1 MGATSQRTRG
11 RFAAIGVVG
20 LITVSLLTAC
30 SGSALHGDFR
40 AAFAG
45 DETVEDFELSTADN
59 MPFTDGLSAEVRARD
74 TASGDELVALA
85 DRLSEFAREHA
96 AEDVRITIEAADLT
110 VPVFADAEI
119 SAGAMARGLDL
130 VDDDRVDSVI
140 LSARTEAKGVT
151 GVSVQLAEHGAG
163 SPVLAFDL
171 ARTIPMLLD
180 DVTGGANLHLAIV
193 ADDRVR
199 IDGNAGAWVD
209 DVEQVWRAVS
219 NEVTVTA
226 LRAEPGRLKLTL
238 AKEADLAAAQEL
250 SAATEADLV
259 VVFASPLVLLGAD
272 ASGDSARALLG
283 AVAPADVSGVRNVW
297 TDDDRV
303 EFFVDSVA
311 QARSAATALS
321 ARPESAA
328 FTTLTVTV
336 GDPDEPS
343 LSVTAAPTRLGD
355 IVASAGDLLAD
366 GDVASLVSTPRSTTL
381 VLAEDAT
388 DAELESRLSTLS
400 GLADEGS
407 RLCANR
413 SDGTGICD
421 SGAP

>member
-1 MGATSQRTRG
+1 MGATSQRARR

-45 DETVEDFELSTADN
+45 DDAVEAFELSTADN
-59 MPFTDGLSAEVRARD
+59 LPFTDGLSAEVRARD
-74 TASGDELVALA
+74 TASGDELVALV
-85 DRLSEFAREHA
+85 DRLSEFAREHDA
-96 AEDVRITIEAADLT
+96 DDVRITVEATDLT

-119 SAGAMARGLDL
+119 STGAMARGLDL

-140 LSARTEAKGVT
+140 LSARTEAKGIT
-151 GVSVQLAEHGAG
+151 GVSIRLADAG
-163 SPVLAFDL
+163 SPVAAFDL
-171 ARTIPMLLD
+171 ARTVPVLLD
-180 DVTGGANLHLAIV
+180 DVTGRANLHLTIA
-193 ADDRVR
+193 AEDRVR

-209 DVEQVWRAVS
+209 DVEQVWQAVS
-219 NEVTVTA
+219 DEVPVTG

-238 AKEADLAAAQEL
+238 ATEADLGAAQTL
-250 SAATEADLV
+250 SAARAADLV
-259 VVFASPLVLLGAD
+259 VVFASPLVLLGAE

-283 AVAPADVSGVRNVW
+283 AVASADVAGVRNVW
-297 TDDDRV
+297 TDDDRA

-311 QARSAATALS
+311 QATSTATALS

-336 GDPDEPS
+336 GGPDEPS
-343 LSVTAAPTRLGD
+343 LSVTAAPARLRD
-355 IVASAGDLLAD
+355 IVATAGDLLAD

-381 VLAEDAT
+381 VVAGDAT
-388 DAELESRLSTLS
+388 DAELESRLSALS

-407 RLCANR
+407 RLCVNR
-413 SDGTGICD
+413 SDGTGVCD
-421 SGAP
+421 NGAS

>member
-1 MGATSQRTRG
+1 MGATSQRAR
-11 RFAAIGVVG
+11 RRYAAIGVVG

-45 DETVEDFELSTADN
+45 DDAVEAFELSTADN
-59 MPFTDGLSAEVRARD
+59 MPFTEGLSAEVRARD
-74 TASGDELVALA
+74 TASGDELVALV
-85 DRLSEFAREHA
+85 DRLSEFAREHDA
-96 AEDVRITIEAADLT
+96 DDVRITVEAADLT

-130 VDDDRVDSVI
+130 VDDDRVDSVV

-151 GVSVQLAEHGAG
+151 GVSIRLSEHGAG
-163 SPVLAFDL
+163 SPVMAFDL
-171 ARTIPMLLD
+171 ARTVPVLLD
-180 DVTGGANLHLAIV
+180 DVTGGSNLHLTIA

-209 DVEQVWRAVS
+209 DVEQVWQAVS
-219 NEVTVTA
+219 NEVPVTG

-238 AKEADLAAAQEL
+238 ATEADLGAAQAL
-250 SAATEADLV
+250 SAARAADLV
-259 VVFASPLVLLGAD
+259 VVFASPLVLLGAE

-283 AVAPADVSGVRNVW
+283 AVASADVAGVRNVW
-297 TDDDRV
+297 TDDDRA

-311 QARSAATALS
+311 QATSTATALS

-328 FTTLTVTV
+328 FSMLTVTV

-343 LSVTAAPTRLGD
+343 LSVTAAPRRLGD
-355 IVASAGDLLAD
+355 IVTSAGDLFAD

-381 VLAEDAT
+381 VLAGDAT
-388 DAELESRLSTLS
+388 DAELESRLSALS

-407 RLCANR
+407 RRCANR
-413 SDGTGICD
+413 SDGTGVCD

>member
-1 MGATSQRTRG
+1 MSRRARRRSVVVVLLGVLT
-11 RFAAIGVVG
+11 AAM
-20 LITVSLLTAC
+20 LTAC

-45 DETVEDFELSTADN
+45 DEAVEDFELSTADN
-59 MPFTDGLSAEVRARD
+59 MPFADGLSAEVRARD

-85 DRLSEFAREHA
+85 DRLSEFAREHE
-96 AEDVRITIEAADLT
+96 AEDVRITIEAAELI
-110 VPVFADAEI
+110 VPVFADAAI

-130 VDDDRVDSVI
+130 VDDDRVDSVV
-140 LSARTEAKGVT
+140 LSARTEAKGIT
-151 GVSVQLAEHGAG
+151 GVSIRLAEPGAG
-163 SPVLAFDL
+163 SPVAAFDL
-171 ARTIPMLLD
+171 ARTTPVLLD
-180 DVTGGANLHLAIV
+180 DVTGGANLHLTIA
-193 ADDRVR
+193 AEDQVR

-209 DVEQVWRAVS
+209 DVEQVWHAVS
-219 NEVTVTA
+219 NEVPVTG

-238 AKEADLAAAQEL
+238 ATEADLGAAQAL
-250 SAATEADLV
+250 SAARAVDLV
-259 VVFASPLVLLGAD
+259 VVFASPLVLLGAE

-283 AVAPADVSGVRNVW
+283 ALASADVSVVRNVW

-311 QARSAATALS
+311 QATSTATALS

-328 FTTLTVTV
+328 FTLLTVTV

-366 GDVASLVSTPRSTTL
+366 GDVASLVSTPRSATL
-381 VLAEDAT
+381 VMAGDAT
-388 DAELESRLSTLS
+388 DAELESRLSALS

-407 RLCANR
+407 RRCANR
-413 SDGTGICD
+413 SDGTGVCD